1 MAEVK
6 NSFLKSKMNKD
17 LDSRLVPNGEYRDA
31 VNVQVIKSE
40 GEDVGALENAQGN
53 YNVGDF
59 QDFVN
64 DNFSD
69 VGSLVSVGYFVDQT
83 NSDVYLFFT
92 DNSSLKYNPSANN
105 FIFKWSDEQGIKL
118 LVHGAFLNFHP
129 QFPIIGVN
137 LLERLLFFTDNRNQP
152 RKINVDKA
160 LNDST
165 YYSTE
170 DQISVAK
177 YNPYKAIEVYT
188 PSTVQLEFNSAPVT
202 VTTDGSVTNNI
213 NVTVASIPLDGN
225 SDPLIVPGLSIVSAT
240 YTENELNQV
249 IVTNVNE
256 SEKIITFNQPVTL
269 DDGVVLS
276 FYYIQTS
283 MVDAVSTTLPDDT
296 TANPFLDPLFP
307 GDPKFLEDKFVKFS
321 YRFKF
326 DDGEYSI
333 LAPFTQACFIPKQDG
348 YFLSGDEEQTFASTV
363 VSFAKNKVNK
373 INLQV
378 PLPDKAENIANSYKI
393 SEVDIVYKESDALAV
408 QVVETIDV
416 SKISEESKASKY
428 FNFTY
433 VSTKP
438 YKTLPESEI
447 TRVYD
452 KVPVKAF
459 SQEVSS
465 NRIIY
470 GNFQDKHT
478 PPTGLG
484 YQVSAGRKLNVYDI
498 GSNFGTVEY
507 PSSNVKENRNYQ
519 VGVVLSDKFGRQ
531 STVILSNERVENQS
545 QGFKADTVY
554 LPYSSEDA
562 NDSEYMWNFLGN
574 SLKVQFNS
582 LIRGESSPKKD
593 GEPGLYN
600 GDATSENYNPL
611 GWYSYKIVVK
621 QIEQDYYNV
630 YTAGAIKGL
639 PYNYDTGAVTPLL
652 SANTSFVTLINDNIN
667 KVPRDLSEVGPQDK
681 TFRSSVRLFGRV
693 MNNTN
698 TYSVDGNE
706 QFSQANDSSP
716 GRSEF
721 TTNAIEDLFDLFDVL
736 QFQSGNQVVPITDP
750 RNAFHP
756 FYKSDSN
763 PFIAE
768 FITSKNSNFQFGVE
782 NFYDNVASE
791 FIDIENLA
799 ILETAPTTS
808 RLDIYWET
816 TSSGLIDDL
825 NTAIDQGV
833 DGAAKIRNFDFYC
846 PEDIL
851 PGEDLINNQNK
862 EFYFLD
868 KNDNEILP
876 TSVTLKAYDKA
887 GNDLANGVTQK
898 FEVMQ
903 SGNKFKLKVS
913 EDAYFYYEADKNNLM
928 NPLNLFEFQ
937 FVVET
942 AGSIESIVVPIE
954 TSDFP
959 FQVTNRPPYIDL
971 PGDRAIARSYTATTL
986 LTLTENFNGS
996 ADPSRQ
1002 REGLTWSISNIQGP
1016 SEQNYGTEFRL
1027 APAASKIKNSK
1038 VNIYQAAKTSS
1049 NRVTYEEAQPNFG
1062 TYTYDVTVTDAGGLT
1077 ATETITQHICIPS
1090 LVDYMSYITRNTF
1103 REGDDNFKR
1112 LYQGDG
1118 AVEFFADSLTN
1129 LDSTA
1134 VIPSEFQD
1142 GYTTT
1147 GLNNETNNVVSGYVC
1162 DSDSTNDAKYYARAF
1177 KSKPIEQPSSMFY
1190 VFCSLSNIL
1199 KGIENTPNLAITTAG
1214 VYAAIEFRAN
1224 SNDPWTIAQD
1234 VYGEDCVYGNLYK
1247 NKVNSEGNVLLAG
1260 MTQEDPDD
1268 SALQDKIL
1276 IQNETSQT
1284 GSIDGRLSYAAMIT
1298 RPGGRIFVLN
1308 DPGEYRIAFGN
1319 IYNNYN
1325 AFEHAGPNCSE
1336 APDTT
1341 TNLFYE
1347 IGDFT
1352 NVPKGSALRGFN
1364 DSNIYTY
1371 EISLFIEGTSATC
1384 GTGPFVFNRNLYS
1397 ASPSARYLY
1406 TPNKTLIDASSS
1418 GGDTFS
1424 ATITDEIFG
1433 LFTDEKLTQPFSK
1446 DKFLYPDPSEGQV
1459 AFARI
1464 RRVNSNPESTRDGTY
1479 LLVVDPAG
1487 YKNREVYIA
1496 SPCLDS
1502 KDSTSSD
1509 SGNNG
1514 GKILAF

>member
-69 VGSLVSVGYFVDQT
+69 VGNLVSVGYFVDQT

-92 DNSSLKYNPSANN
+92 DNNSLKYNPSANN

-118 LVHGAFLNFHP
+118 LVYGAFLNFHP

-202 VTTDGSVTNNI
+202 VTTDGSVTDNI
-213 NVTVASIPLDGN
+213 NVTVTNIPLDGN
-225 SDPLIVPGLSIVSAT
+225 SDPLIVPGLSIVSTT

-348 YFLSGDEEQTFASTV
+348 YFLSGDEEQTFASTI

-373 INLQV
+373 INLQI
-378 PLPDKAENIANSYKI
+378 PLPDKAENIASSYKI

-416 SKISEESKASKY
+416 SKISEDAKASKY

-447 TRVYD
+447 IRVYD

-531 STVILSNERVENQS
+531 STVILSNERIENQS

-554 LPYSSEDA
+554 LPYSSEDT

-582 LIRGESSPKKD
+582 LIRGKSSPEKD

-600 GDATSENYNPL
+600 GDATSEDYNPL

-621 QIEQDYYNV
+621 QVEQDYYNV
-630 YTAGAIKGL
+630 YSAGAMKAL
-639 PYNYDTGAVTPLL
+639 PEYPSTPINP
-652 SANTSFVTLINDNIN
+652 NTSFITLINDNIN

-721 TTNAIEDLFDLFDVL
+721 TTNTIEDLFDLFTIDTDTH
-736 QFQSGNQVVPITDP
+736 PITADQNP
-750 RNAFHP
+750 YHA
-756 FYKSDSN
+756 FYKAESN
-763 PFIAE
+763 PFVAE
-768 FITSKNSNFQFGVE
+768 FITSQNSDFQFGVT
-782 NFYDNVASE
+782 NAAGNPHPT
-791 FIDIENLA
+791 IENLA
-799 ILETAPTTS
+799 ILETSPIVS
-808 RLDIYWET
+808 RIDIYWET

-851 PGEDLINNQNK
+851 PGEDLINNPNK

-876 TSVTLKAYDKA
+876 TSVTLKVYDKA

-913 EDAYFYYEADKNNLM
+913 EDAYFYYEADKNNQI
-928 NPLNLFEFQ
+928 NPLNLFEFT
-937 FVVET
+937 FIVET

-959 FQVTNRPPYIDL
+959 FQVTNKPPYIDL

-1016 SEQNYGTEFRL
+1016 SEQNYNTEFRL
-1027 APAASKIKNSK
+1027 APGASKITNSI

-1062 TYTYDVTVTDAGGLT
+1062 TYTYDVTVTDAGGLST
-1077 ATETITQHICIPS
+1077 TETITQHICIPS
-1090 LVDYMSYITRNTF
+1090 LVNYMSYITRNTF

-1134 VIPSEFQD
+1134 IIPSEFQD

-1162 DSDSTNDAKYYARAF
+1162 NSDSVNDARYYARAF
-1177 KSKPIEQPSSMFY
+1177 KAKPIEQPSSMFY
-1190 VFCSLSNIL
+1190 VLCDLTQSLV
-1199 KGIENTPNLAITTAG
+1199 GRETTNTTSITTAG

-1224 SNDPWTIAQD
+1224 SSGLWTIAQD
-1234 VYGEDCVYGNLYK
+1234 VNGEDCVYGNLYN
-1247 NKVNSEGNVLLAG
+1247 NKVNSEGNILLAG
-1260 MTQEDPDD
+1260 MTQEDPND
-1268 SALQDKIL
+1268 SVLQNKIL

-1284 GSIDGRLSYAAMIT
+1284 GSNNPESDFNEPSYAAMIT

-1308 DPGEYRIAFGN
+1308 NPGEYRIAFGN

-1325 AFEHAGPNCSE
+1325 AFEHTGPNCSE
-1336 APDTT
+1336 APDTA

-1352 NVPKGSALRGFN
+1352 NAPKGSALRGFN

-1371 EISLFIEGTSATC
+1371 EISVFIEGAHPTC

-1406 TPNKTLIDASSS
+1406 APNKTLIDFALSD
-1418 GGDTFS
+1418 GDTTG
-1424 ATITDEIFG
+1424 ATVTDEIFG

-1459 AFARI
+1459 SFARI

-1479 LLVVDPAG
+1479 LLVINPASR
-1487 YKNREVYIA
+1487 NEIYIDR
-1496 SPCLDS
+1496 PCLDS
-1502 KDSTSSD
+1502 QDSTSSN

-1514 GKILAF
+1514 GKLLAL